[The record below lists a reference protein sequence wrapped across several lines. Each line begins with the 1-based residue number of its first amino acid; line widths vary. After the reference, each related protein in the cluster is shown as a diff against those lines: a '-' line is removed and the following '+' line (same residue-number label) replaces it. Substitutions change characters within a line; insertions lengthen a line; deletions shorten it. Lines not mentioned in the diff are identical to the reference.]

1 MMQLDHVNAKTIQKC
16 RDLDDENLAKRTLRK
31 VYIAYLRR
39 KYHFLE
45 VGEGFKWEKKWRVR
59 KSVLTIGDFVFIG
72 PDAHIIYPT
81 IIGDL
86 TLLAPGVHIVG
97 DDHRFSQVG
106 EPIWLASPEVDSKT
120 LVTIIEAEV
129 WIVQRATLKHG
140 IRVGRGSI
148 IATGSI
154 VTKDVPRYAIV
165 AGNPARIIRM
175 RFTPEEIERHEKELY
190 G

>member
-1 MMQLDHVNAKTIQKC
+1 MPQPDRVNAKTVQKC
-16 RDLDDENLAKRTLRK
+16 RDFDDENLAKRILRRL
-31 VYIAYLRR
+31 YIGYLRH
-39 KYHFLE
+39 KYHFFA
-45 VGEGFKWEKKWRVR
+45 VGEGFKWGKNWRVR
-59 KSVLTIGDFVFIG
+59 KGVLTIGDFVFIG

-81 IIGDL
+81 VIGDL

-97 DDHRFSQVG
+97 DDHGFTRVG
-106 EPIWLASPEVDSKT
+106 EPMRLASPEIDSKN

-129 WIVQRATLKHG
+129 WIGQRATLKHG
-140 IRVGRGSI
+140 IKVGRGSI

-165 AGNPARIIRM
+165 AGNPAKIIRM
-175 RFTPEEIERHEKELY
+175 RFNPEEIERHEKELY